1 MIISTNR
8 VQRKKGSEV
17 DYKQLAVVL
26 SEAQA
31 EELIW
36 ERELRQPGLGGKE
49 CPLALIDQHWHVED
63 LTPLRKGEV

>member
-1 MIISTNR
+1 
-8 VQRKKGSEV
+8 V